1 VEAPRWRHLQSPTE
15 SEVPHTCDDALN
27 LEARFP
33 DDVVQDLLRRGQPV
47 RTIGAWAAMG
57 SEVMIQLDPDT
68 GALAGGA
75 DPRRDAYAIG
85 Y

>member
-1 VEAPRWRHLQSPTE
+1 
-15 SEVPHTCDDALN
+15 
-27 LEARFP
+27 
-33 DDVVQDLLRRGQPV
+33 
-47 RTIGAWAAMG
+47 
-57 SEVMIQLDPDT
+57 VMIQLDPDT